1 MAPEVLEGAINFSR
15 DAFLRIDMYACAL
28 VLWEVASRCRE
39 IGPALQ
45 YRLPFEAETSPHPTL
60 EEISD
65 LVVHRKAGPTIYLKR
80 IKVPLNQRYLVEIGS
95 YMSPS
100 FKSVGTVGT
109 VGTVTVLGIE

>member
-65 LVVHRKAGPTIYLKR
+65 LVVHRKAGPTIYPQAHNPAWMT
-80 IKVPLNQRYLVEIGS
+80 PLNRSCLIEIGS
-95 YMSPS
+95 
-100 FKSVGTVGT
+100 
-109 VGTVTVLGIE
+109 